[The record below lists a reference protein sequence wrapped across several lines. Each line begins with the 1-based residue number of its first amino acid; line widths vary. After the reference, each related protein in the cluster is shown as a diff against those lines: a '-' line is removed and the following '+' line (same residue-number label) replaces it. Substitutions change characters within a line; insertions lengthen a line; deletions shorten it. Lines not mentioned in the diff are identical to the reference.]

1 MESKSYSFRELL
13 SECKTVIIC
22 TNLYFKL
29 CAVGTLFRKERK
41 LKTLKNDGKD
51 EKKRRNAGIIEKEM
65 KRNEGVRVID
75 IK

>member
-1 MESKSYSFRELL
+1 ME
-13 SECKTVIIC
+13 
-22 TNLYFKL
+22 
-29 CAVGTLFRKERK
+29 TLFRKGRK